1 MAQETATDT
10 PQETHSPRLAT
21 GLVFGAFLLVLAAGV
36 LLSAAAFARMED
48 APPGSLRTGE
58 WTSRF
63 EGAFEQ
69 ALPLYEPA
77 LHLWTAIRYSLFSE
91 GGPGLIIGAD
101 DWLFTAEE
109 LETYPRDA
117 QRVEEAVA
125 YIEAVARAL
134 GERDAALAVVLL
146 PAKARV
152 YEDRLPGYGLPHMV
166 DRRYERAL
174 TALRGGAGDG
184 GATGDDSAGDDS
196 AGDGGAAGVD
206 GAAVGRPRTP
216 PAAVVDARGALRRA
230 RSAGTEVF
238 LRTDT
243 HWTPEGAAAVA
254 RAVAGEVSGLL
265 ERRGVP
271 RTRFERDA
279 AGTVAHRGDLL
290 RFLPLGPFDVAF
302 GPAPDSLTRYETAAA
317 DSDSGG
323 LFDDPSIPVTL
334 VGTSYSA
341 DELWG
346 FPGALA
352 EAIEADVLTVAAE
365 GEGPFEPMEEYL
377 RGETI
382 TDQPPE
388 LVIWEIPERY
398 LAAGLSERALSRLGE
413 QPARSEQPRSGE

>member
-1 MAQETATDT
+1 MQEMAQQTATDT

-21 GLVFGAFLLVLAAGV
+21 GVVFGAFLLVLAVGV
-36 LLSAAAFARMED
+36 LLSAAAFARMHG
-48 APPGSLRTGE
+48 APEGSLRTGA

-63 EGAFEQ
+63 EEAFEQ

-91 GGPGLIIGAD
+91 GGPGLVVGAD
-101 DWLFTAEE
+101 DWLFTTEE

-117 QRVEEAVA
+117 ERVEEAAAYVA
-125 YIEAVARAL
+125 AVARAL

-146 PAKARV
+146 PAKARI
-152 YEDRLPGYGLPHMV
+152 YEDMLPGYGLPQLV

-174 TALRGGAGDG
+174 AALRGAGD
-184 GATGDDSAGDDS
+184 AGV
-196 AGDGGAAGVD
+196 GDGGAAGVAD
-206 GAAVGRPRTP
+206 AAP

-254 RAVAGEVSGLL
+254 RAVAGELSGLL
-265 ERRGVP
+265 ERRNVP
-271 RTRFERDA
+271 RTRFERTA

-302 GPAPDSLTRYETAAA
+302 GPAPDSLIRYETAAA
-317 DSDSGG
+317 GGDSGG

-352 EAIEADVLTVAAE
+352 EALEADVLTVAAE

-398 LAAGLSERALSRLGE
+398 LAAGLPEQAYSRLEEQGRPGE
-413 QPARSEQPRSGE
+413 

>member
-1 MAQETATDT
+1 MAQETEDDT
-10 PQETHSPRLAT
+10 RQDAHRSRLAT
-21 GLVFGAFLLVLAAGV
+21 GLVFAVFLLVLTAGV
-36 LLSAAAFARMED
+36 ALSVAAFARMERV
-48 APPGSLRTGE
+48 PEGSLRSGE

-63 EGAFEQ
+63 EGAFDR

-91 GGPGLIIGAD
+91 GGPGLVVGAD

-117 QRVEEAVA
+117 ERVEEAAA
-125 YIEAVARAL
+125 YITAVGRTLA
-134 GERDAALAVVLL
+134 EQDAALAVVLL
-146 PAKARV
+146 PAKARI
-152 YEDRLPGYGLPHMV
+152 YEDMLPGYGLPQMV
-166 DRRYERAL
+166 EDRYDRAL
-174 TALRGGAGDG
+174 TALRGGGDG
-184 GATGDDSAGDDS
+184 GADQ
-196 AGDGGAAGVD
+196 GDGGAAGDD
-206 GAAVGRPRTP
+206 GAAAGRPRTP
-216 PAAVVDARGALRRA
+216 PVTVVDARAALRRA
-230 RSAGTEVF
+230 RSTGTEVF

-243 HWTPEGAAAVA
+243 HWTPEGAATVA

-265 ERRGVP
+265 ERRRVP
-271 RTRFERDA
+271 RTRFERSA
-279 AGTVAHRGDLL
+279 AGTVSHRGDLL
-290 RFLPLGPFDVAF
+290 RFLPLGRFDRAL
-302 GPAPDSLTRYETAAA
+302 GPAPDRLTRYETTTAAT
-317 DSDSGG
+317 DSASAAEADSGG

-346 FPGALA
+346 FRGALA

-398 LAAGLSERALSRLGE
+398 LAAGLPMAARARLGVVADA
-413 QPARSEQPRSGE
+413 QRASASR

>member
-36 LLSAAAFARMED
+36 LLSAVAFARMED
-48 APPGSLRTGE
+48 APEGSLRTGE

-63 EGAFEQ
+63 EGAFDQ

-91 GGPGLIIGAD
+91 GGPGLVVGAD
-101 DWLFTAEE
+101 DWLFTTEE
-109 LETYPRDA
+109 LETYPRDGE
-117 QRVEEAVA
+117 RVEEAAA
-125 YIEAVARAL
+125 YIAAVARAL
-134 GERDAALAVVLL
+134 GKRDAALAVVLL
-146 PAKARV
+146 PAKARI
-152 YEDRLPGYGLPHMV
+152 YEDMLPGYGLPQVV
-166 DRRYERAL
+166 DRRYERTL
-174 TALRGGAGDG
+174 TALRG
-184 GATGDDSAGDDS
+184 
-196 AGDGGAAGVD
+196 AAGVAD
-206 GAAVGRPRTP
+206 AGVADAP
-216 PAAVVDARGALRRA
+216 PAAVVDARAALRRA

-265 ERRGVP
+265 ERRNVP
-271 RTRFERDA
+271 RTRFERVP
-279 AGTVAHRGDLL
+279 AGTEAHRGDLL

-317 DSDSGG
+317 GGDSGG

-352 EAIEADVLTVAAE
+352 EALEADVLTAAAE

-377 RGETI
+377 RGDTI
-382 TDQPPE
+382 ADQPPE

-398 LAAGLSERALSRLGE
+398 LAAGLPEQAHLRLEEQARPGE
-413 QPARSEQPRSGE
+413 

>member
-21 GLVFGAFLLVLAAGV
+21 GLVFGAFLLVLAAGF

-48 APPGSLRTGE
+48 APEGSLRTGE

-101 DWLFTAEE
+101 DWLFTTEE
-109 LETYPRDA
+109 LETYPGDA
-117 QRVEEAVA
+117 ERVEEAAA
-125 YIEAVARAL
+125 YIAAVARAL
-134 GERDAALAVVLL
+134 GKRDAALAVVLL
-146 PAKARV
+146 PAKARI
-152 YEDRLPGYGLPHMV
+152 YENMLPGYGLPQRV

-174 TALRGGAGDG
+174 TALRGAGD
-184 GATGDDSAGDDS
+184 AAP
-196 AGDGGAAGVD
+196 GDGGAAGVAGTGD
-206 GAAVGRPRTP
+206 GGAAGVAHAP
-216 PAAVVDARGALRRA
+216 PAAVVDARAALRRA

-271 RTRFERDA
+271 RTRFQRTA

-352 EAIEADVLTVAAE
+352 EALEADVLTVAAE

-377 RGETI
+377 RGDTI

-398 LAAGLSERALSRLGE
+398 LAAGLPEQAYSRLEERGRPGE
-413 QPARSEQPRSGE
+413 